1 MLLYVCVL
9 YDFLFIPV
17 TPIYFTVPGHWTME
31 RIVHKIAADRKLQK
45 YGNVKVP

>member
-9 YDFLFIPV
+9 HDFLLTPV
-17 TPIYFTVPGHWTME
+17 TRIYCTVPGHWTVE
-31 RIVHKIAADRKLQK
+31 RTVYKIAADRKLQK